1 MARVL
6 DPNVTSEEKLAKAWF
21 QNDCGD
27 EKCKEHR
34 LAAALL
40 VIRGGKE
47 HVDYAE
53 MVRIID
59 YSENRRPRSHEKGK
73 SVK

>member
-1 MARVL
+1 MT
-6 DPNVTSEEKLAKAWF
+6 PEEKLAEAWF

-27 EKCKEHR
+27 EKCKERR

-59 YSENRRPRSHEKGK
+59 YSENRHPLRLDVP
-73 SVK
+73 